1 VTVDLV
7 IAGRRIRLHSREGV
21 EIRPDERFSAFTAP
35 AEMPFAVHRDI
46 LPETVPDT
54 LPQEGQSLTGAGML
68 SEDQCHT
75 GAGMSP
81 ENQRHTGAGML
92 PEDQCYTGAG
102 MPPEDQCHTVAG
114 ISPEDQCHT
123 GAGMS
128 PEDQCHTGAGISPG
142 DQRHTGTGMSPGS
155 TGTFSDR
162 VTGEDHDLDADSDL
176 VVEVEPGPG
185 EIPASAEKVFD
196 AQLMEEVPGGVINS
210 GEPFWE
216 IFSGGGVTYA
226 RVFLKE
232 PERTALLEMP
242 NGEKRWRIFT
252 GEVTGAPED
261 VGVRVTTDSCNDR
274 SGLAPDNF
282 ISPPVTGP
290 HQVDAGVR
298 VTADLYSDRSG
309 LAPDNFISPHRTDPS
324 QDNAGPDHQTAG
336 TIAEAP
342 ITVNPLPYP
351 LDGLL
356 FYFLFSRAGDI
367 MIHGSGVSC
376 QGRGWLFTGRS
387 GSGKTTL
394 ARIFDRAGDSVI
406 HDDRLVLCRS
416 EDGWMMHNTP
426 VYRNDE
432 PRSAPLDHLWII
444 RHGSANVSEPVTGAE
459 AVAMILANSIQQ
471 NWDRVA
477 AARLAAAADDLT
489 SSVRV
494 SRLSFLPDGTIRE
507 YLRLRKEEEISI
519 AASAAGALL
528 SAGKNITVTAGGYSM
543 WPAIRPGDK
552 VEIAP
557 FVEGAAAAG
566 RIVALRRDGGF
577 VLHRITRVMTVSGR
591 RVIVTSGDAAARA
604 DEPAGAGMIAG
615 IVLSVTRSG
624 RLITPPRRRWPRWM
638 NRITAAVA
646 GWVRG

>member
-1 VTVDLV
+1 MTVDLV

-21 EIRPDERFSAFTAP
+21 VVRPDERFSAFTAP
-35 AEMPFAVHRDI
+35 AEMPFTAQRDI

-81 ENQRHTGAGML
+81 ENQRHTGAGMSPEDQCHTGAGML

-185 EIPASAEKVFD
+185 EIPASTEKVFD

-242 NGEKRWRIFT
+242 HGEKRWRIFT
-252 GEVTGAPED
+252 GEVTGAPD
-261 VGVRVTTDSCNDR
+261 
-274 SGLAPDNF
+274 
-282 ISPPVTGP
+282 
-290 HQVDAGVR
+290 DAG

-324 QDNAGPDHQTAG
+324 QGNAGPDHPIAG

-394 ARIFDRAGDSVI
+394 ARIFDRAGDRVI

-444 RHGSANVSEPVTGAE
+444 KHGSANVSEPVTGAE

-477 AARLAAAADDLT
+477 AARLAAAADDLA

-507 YLRLRKEEEISI
+507 YLHLRKEEEISL

-591 RVIVTSGDAAARA
+591 RVIVTCGDAAARA

-615 IVLSVTRSG
+615 IVHSVTRSG

>member
-1 VTVDLV
+1 MTVDLV

-35 AEMPFAVHRDI
+35 AEMPFAAHRDI

-54 LPQEGQSLTGAGML
+54 LPQEGQSLTGTGML
-68 SEDQCHT
+68 SEDQCHPGT
-75 GAGMSP
+75 GMFP
-81 ENQRHTGAGML
+81 K
-92 PEDQCYTGAG
+92 
-102 MPPEDQCHTVAG
+102 DQCHTGTG

-128 PEDQCHTGAGISPG
+128 PEDQCHTSA
-142 DQRHTGTGMSPGS
+142 GMSSRS
-155 TGTFSDR
+155 TGTFSER
-162 VTGEDHDLDADSDL
+162 VTGEDHDLDADMVVDADLVADADL

-232 PERTALLEMP
+232 PERRALLEMP

-261 VGVRVTTDSCNDR
+261 VGVTADLYNDR

-290 HQVDAGVR
+290 PQVDAGVR
-298 VTADLYSDRSG
+298 VTTDSCNDGSG
-309 LAPDNFISPHRTDPS
+309 LAPDNFIAPHRTDPS
-324 QDNAGPDHQTAG
+324 QVDAGTDYQTAG

-356 FYFLFSRAGDI
+356 FYFLFSRTGDI

-477 AARLAAAADDLT
+477 AARLAAAADDLV

-615 IVLSVTRSG
+615 IVHSVTRSG

>member
-35 AEMPFAVHRDI
+35 AEMPFAAHRDI

-232 PERTALLEMP
+232 PERRALLEMP

-252 GEVTGAPED
+252 GEVTGAPD
-261 VGVRVTTDSCNDR
+261 
-274 SGLAPDNF
+274 
-282 ISPPVTGP
+282 
-290 HQVDAGVR
+290 DAG

-324 QDNAGPDHQTAG
+324 QGNAGPDHPIAG

-356 FYFLFSRAGDI
+356 FYFLFSRTGDI

-477 AARLAAAADDLT
+477 AARLAAAADDLV

-591 RVIVTSGDAAARA
+591 RVIVTCGDAAARA

-615 IVLSVTRSG
+615 IVHSVTRSG

>member
-1 VTVDLV
+1 
-7 IAGRRIRLHSREGV
+7 SREGV

-54 LPQEGQSLTGAGML
+54 LPQEEQSLTGTGML
-68 SEDQCHT
+68 SEDQCHPGT
-75 GAGMSP
+75 GMFP
-81 ENQRHTGAGML
+81 K
-92 PEDQCYTGAG
+92 
-102 MPPEDQCHTVAG
+102 DQCHTGTG

-128 PEDQCHTGAGISPG
+128 PEDQCHTSA
-142 DQRHTGTGMSPGS
+142 GMSSRS
-155 TGTFSDR
+155 TGTFSER
-162 VTGEDHDLDADSDL
+162 VTGEDHDLDADL

-252 GEVTGAPED
+252 GEVTGAPD
-261 VGVRVTTDSCNDR
+261 
-274 SGLAPDNF
+274 
-282 ISPPVTGP
+282 
-290 HQVDAGVR
+290 DAG

-309 LAPDNFISPHRTDPS
+309 LAPDNFIASHLPDPS
-324 QDNAGPDHQTAG
+324 QDNAGTDYQTAG

-356 FYFLFSRAGDI
+356 FYFLFSRTGDI

-477 AARLAAAADDLT
+477 AARLAAAADDLV

-591 RVIVTSGDAAARA
+591 RVIVTCGDAAARA

-615 IVLSVTRSG
+615 IVHSVTRSG

>member
-1 VTVDLV
+1 
-7 IAGRRIRLHSREGV
+7 
-21 EIRPDERFSAFTAP
+21 
-35 AEMPFAVHRDI
+35 
-46 LPETVPDT
+46 
-54 LPQEGQSLTGAGML
+54 
-68 SEDQCHT
+68 
-75 GAGMSP
+75 
-81 ENQRHTGAGML
+81 
-92 PEDQCYTGAG
+92 
-102 MPPEDQCHTVAG
+102 
-114 ISPEDQCHT
+114 
-123 GAGMS
+123 
-128 PEDQCHTGAGISPG
+128 
-142 DQRHTGTGMSPGS
+142 MSPGS

-185 EIPASAEKVFD
+185 EIPASTEKVFD

-242 NGEKRWRIFT
+242 HGEKRWRIFT
-252 GEVTGAPED
+252 GEVTGAPD
-261 VGVRVTTDSCNDR
+261 
-274 SGLAPDNF
+274 
-282 ISPPVTGP
+282 
-290 HQVDAGVR
+290 DAG

-324 QDNAGPDHQTAG
+324 QGNAGPDHPIAG

-394 ARIFDRAGDSVI
+394 ARIFDRAGDRVI

-444 RHGSANVSEPVTGAE
+444 KHGSANVSEPVTGAE

-477 AARLAAAADDLT
+477 AARLAAAADDLA

-507 YLRLRKEEEISI
+507 YLRLRKEEEISL

-591 RVIVTSGDAAARA
+591 RVIVTCGDAAARA

-615 IVLSVTRSG
+615 IVHSVTRSG

>member
-1 VTVDLV
+1 M
-7 IAGRRIRLHSREGV
+7 

-54 LPQEGQSLTGAGML
+54 LPQEEQSLTGTGML
-68 SEDQCHT
+68 SEDQCHPGT
-75 GAGMSP
+75 GMFP
-81 ENQRHTGAGML
+81 K
-92 PEDQCYTGAG
+92 
-102 MPPEDQCHTVAG
+102 DQCHTGTG

-128 PEDQCHTGAGISPG
+128 PEDQCHTSA
-142 DQRHTGTGMSPGS
+142 GMSSRS
-155 TGTFSDR
+155 TGTFSER
-162 VTGEDHDLDADSDL
+162 VTGEDHDLDADL

-242 NGEKRWRIFT
+242 HGEKRWRIFT
-252 GEVTGAPED
+252 GEVTGAPD
-261 VGVRVTTDSCNDR
+261 
-274 SGLAPDNF
+274 
-282 ISPPVTGP
+282 
-290 HQVDAGVR
+290 DAG

-324 QDNAGPDHQTAG
+324 QGNAGPDHPIAG

-507 YLRLRKEEEISI
+507 YLRLRKEEEISL

-591 RVIVTSGDAAARA
+591 RVIVTCGDAAARA

-615 IVLSVTRSG
+615 IVHSVTRSG
-624 RLITPPRRRWPRWM
+624 RLITPPRRRWPRWV

-646 GWVRG
+646 GWVRR

>member
-1 VTVDLV
+1 
-7 IAGRRIRLHSREGV
+7 
-21 EIRPDERFSAFTAP
+21 
-35 AEMPFAVHRDI
+35 M
-46 LPETVPDT
+46 
-54 LPQEGQSLTGAGML
+54 
-68 SEDQCHT
+68 
-75 GAGMSP
+75 
-81 ENQRHTGAGML
+81 
-92 PEDQCYTGAG
+92 
-102 MPPEDQCHTVAG
+102 
-114 ISPEDQCHT
+114 
-123 GAGMS
+123 
-128 PEDQCHTGAGISPG
+128 
-142 DQRHTGTGMSPGS
+142 
-155 TGTFSDR
+155 
-162 VTGEDHDLDADSDL
+162 TGEDHDLDADL

-232 PERTALLEMP
+232 PERRALLEMP

-261 VGVRVTTDSCNDR
+261 VG
-274 SGLAPDNF
+274 
-282 ISPPVTGP
+282 
-290 HQVDAGVR
+290 

-394 ARIFDRAGDSVI
+394 ARIFDRAGDRVI

-477 AARLAAAADDLT
+477 AARLAAAADDLV

-507 YLRLRKEEEISI
+507 YLRLRKEEEISL

-591 RVIVTSGDAAARA
+591 RVIVTCGDAAARA

-615 IVLSVTRSG
+615 IVHSVTRSG

>member
-1 VTVDLV
+1 MTVDLV

-35 AEMPFAVHRDI
+35 AEKPFVAHRDI

-54 LPQEGQSLTGAGML
+54 LPQEGQSLTGTGML
-68 SEDQCHT
+68 SEDQCHPGT
-75 GAGMSP
+75 GMFP
-81 ENQRHTGAGML
+81 K
-92 PEDQCYTGAG
+92 
-102 MPPEDQCHTVAG
+102 DQCHTGTG

-128 PEDQCHTGAGISPG
+128 PEDQCHTSA
-142 DQRHTGTGMSPGS
+142 GMSSRS
-155 TGTFSDR
+155 TGTFSER
-162 VTGEDHDLDADSDL
+162 VTGEDHDLDADL

-232 PERTALLEMP
+232 PERRALLEMP

-282 ISPPVTGP
+282 ISP
-290 HQVDAGVR
+290 H
-298 VTADLYSDRSG
+298 
-309 LAPDNFISPHRTDPS
+309 LADPS
-324 QDNAGPDHQTAG
+324 QVDTGPDHPTAG

-477 AARLAAAADDLT
+477 AARLAAAADDLA

-507 YLRLRKEEEISI
+507 YLRLRKEEEISL

-591 RVIVTSGDAAARA
+591 RVIVTCGDAAARA

-615 IVLSVTRSG
+615 IVHSVTRSG
-624 RLITPPRRRWPRWM
+624 RLITPPRRRWPRWV

-646 GWVRG
+646 GWVRR

>member
-1 VTVDLV
+1 MTVDLV

-35 AEMPFAVHRDI
+35 AEMPFAAHRDI

-54 LPQEGQSLTGAGML
+54 LPQEEQSLTGTGML
-68 SEDQCHT
+68 SEDQCHPGT
-75 GAGMSP
+75 GMFP
-81 ENQRHTGAGML
+81 K
-92 PEDQCYTGAG
+92 
-102 MPPEDQCHTVAG
+102 DQCHTGTG

-128 PEDQCHTGAGISPG
+128 PEDQCHTSA
-142 DQRHTGTGMSPGS
+142 GMSSRS
-155 TGTFSDR
+155 TGTFSER

-232 PERTALLEMP
+232 PERRALLEMP

-261 VGVRVTTDSCNDR
+261 VGVTADLYNDR

-290 HQVDAGVR
+290 PQVDAGVR
-298 VTADLYSDRSG
+298 VTTDSCNDGSG
-309 LAPDNFISPHRTDPS
+309 LAPDNFIAPHRTDPS
-324 QDNAGPDHQTAG
+324 QVDAGTDYQTAG

-356 FYFLFSRAGDI
+356 FYFLFSRTGDI

-477 AARLAAAADDLT
+477 AARLAAAADDLV

-591 RVIVTSGDAAARA
+591 RVIVTCGDAAARA

>member
-128 PEDQCHTGAGISPG
+128 P
-142 DQRHTGTGMSPGS
+142 GS

-232 PERTALLEMP
+232 PERRALLEMP

-261 VGVRVTTDSCNDR
+261 VGVTADLYNDR

-290 HQVDAGVR
+290 PQVDAGVR
-298 VTADLYSDRSG
+298 VTTDSCNDGSG
-309 LAPDNFISPHRTDPS
+309 LAPDNFIAPHRTDPS
-324 QDNAGPDHQTAG
+324 QVDAGTDYQTAG

-356 FYFLFSRAGDI
+356 FYFLFSRTGDI

-394 ARIFDRAGDSVI
+394 ARIFDRAGDRVI

-477 AARLAAAADDLT
+477 AARLAAAADDLV

-591 RVIVTSGDAAARA
+591 RVIVTCGDAAARA

-615 IVLSVTRSG
+615 IVHSVTRSG

>member
-1 VTVDLV
+1 MTVDLV

-35 AEMPFAVHRDI
+35 AEKPFAAHRDI

-54 LPQEGQSLTGAGML
+54 LPQEGQSLTGTGML
-68 SEDQCHT
+68 SEDQCHPGT
-75 GAGMSP
+75 GMFP
-81 ENQRHTGAGML
+81 K
-92 PEDQCYTGAG
+92 
-102 MPPEDQCHTVAG
+102 DQCHTGTG

-128 PEDQCHTGAGISPG
+128 PEDQCHTSA
-142 DQRHTGTGMSPGS
+142 GMSPEDQCHTGAGMSSRS
-155 TGTFSDR
+155 TGTFSER
-162 VTGEDHDLDADSDL
+162 VTGEDHDLDADMVVDADLVADADL

-232 PERTALLEMP
+232 PERRALLEMP

-261 VGVRVTTDSCNDR
+261 VGVTADLYNDR

-290 HQVDAGVR
+290 PQVDAGVR
-298 VTADLYSDRSG
+298 VTTDSCNDGSG
-309 LAPDNFISPHRTDPS
+309 LAPDNFIAPHRTDPS
-324 QDNAGPDHQTAG
+324 QVDAGTDYQTAG

-356 FYFLFSRAGDI
+356 FYFLFSRTGDI

-394 ARIFDRAGDSVI
+394 ARIFDRAGDRVI

-477 AARLAAAADDLT
+477 AARLAAAADDLV

-615 IVLSVTRSG
+615 IVHSVTRSG
-624 RLITPPRRRWPRWM
+624 RLITPPRRRWPRWV

>member
-1 VTVDLV
+1 MTVDLV

-54 LPQEGQSLTGAGML
+54 LPQEEQSLTGTGML
-68 SEDQCHT
+68 SEDQCHPGT
-75 GAGMSP
+75 GMFP
-81 ENQRHTGAGML
+81 K
-92 PEDQCYTGAG
+92 
-102 MPPEDQCHTVAG
+102 DQCHTGTG

-128 PEDQCHTGAGISPG
+128 PEDQCHTSA
-142 DQRHTGTGMSPGS
+142 GMSSRS
-155 TGTFSDR
+155 TGTFSER

-185 EIPASAEKVFD
+185 EIPASTEKVFD

-261 VGVRVTTDSCNDR
+261 VGVTADLYNDR

-282 ISPPVTGP
+282 IASHLP
-290 HQVDAGVR
+290 
-298 VTADLYSDRSG
+298 
-309 LAPDNFISPHRTDPS
+309 DPS
-324 QDNAGPDHQTAG
+324 QDNAGTDYQTAG

-356 FYFLFSRAGDI
+356 FYFLFSRTGDI

-387 GSGKTTL
+387 CSGKTTL

-477 AARLAAAADDLT
+477 AARLAAAADDLV

-591 RVIVTSGDAAARA
+591 RVIVTCGDAAARA

-615 IVLSVTRSG
+615 IVHSVTRSG

>member
-1 VTVDLV
+1 MTVDLV

-54 LPQEGQSLTGAGML
+54 LPQEEQSLTGTGML
-68 SEDQCHT
+68 SEDQCHPGT
-75 GAGMSP
+75 GMFP
-81 ENQRHTGAGML
+81 K
-92 PEDQCYTGAG
+92 
-102 MPPEDQCHTVAG
+102 DQCHTGTG

-128 PEDQCHTGAGISPG
+128 PEDQCHTSA
-142 DQRHTGTGMSPGS
+142 GMSSRS
-155 TGTFSDR
+155 TGTFSER
-162 VTGEDHDLDADSDL
+162 VTGEDHDLDADL

-232 PERTALLEMP
+232 PERRALLEMP

-261 VGVRVTTDSCNDR
+261 VGVTADLYNDR

-282 ISPPVTGP
+282 IASHLP
-290 HQVDAGVR
+290 
-298 VTADLYSDRSG
+298 
-309 LAPDNFISPHRTDPS
+309 DPS
-324 QDNAGPDHQTAG
+324 QDNAGTDYQTAG

-356 FYFLFSRAGDI
+356 FYFLFSRTGDI

-387 GSGKTTL
+387 CSGKTTL

-477 AARLAAAADDLT
+477 AARLAAAADDLV

-591 RVIVTSGDAAARA
+591 RVIVTCGDAAARA

-615 IVLSVTRSG
+615 IVHSVTRSG

-646 GWVRG
+646 GWVRR

>member
-1 VTVDLV
+1 MTVDLV

-35 AEMPFAVHRDI
+35 AEKPFAAHRDI

-232 PERTALLEMP
+232 PERRALLEMP

-282 ISPPVTGP
+282 K
-290 HQVDAGVR
+290 
-298 VTADLYSDRSG
+298 
-309 LAPDNFISPHRTDPS
+309 
-324 QDNAGPDHQTAG
+324 
-336 TIAEAP
+336 
-342 ITVNPLPYP
+342 
-351 LDGLL
+351 
-356 FYFLFSRAGDI
+356 
-367 MIHGSGVSC
+367 M
-376 QGRGWLFTGRS
+376 
-387 GSGKTTL
+387 
-394 ARIFDRAGDSVI
+394 
-406 HDDRLVLCRS
+406 
-416 EDGWMMHNTP
+416 
-426 VYRNDE
+426 
-432 PRSAPLDHLWII
+432 
-444 RHGSANVSEPVTGAE
+444 
-459 AVAMILANSIQQ
+459 
-471 NWDRVA
+471 
-477 AARLAAAADDLT
+477 
-489 SSVRV
+489 
-494 SRLSFLPDGTIRE
+494 
-507 YLRLRKEEEISI
+507 
-519 AASAAGALL
+519 
-528 SAGKNITVTAGGYSM
+528 
-543 WPAIRPGDK
+543 AI
-552 VEIAP
+552 
-557 FVEGAAAAG
+557 
-566 RIVALRRDGGF
+566 
-577 VLHRITRVMTVSGR
+577 
-591 RVIVTSGDAAARA
+591 
-604 DEPAGAGMIAG
+604 
-615 IVLSVTRSG
+615 
-624 RLITPPRRRWPRWM
+624 
-638 NRITAAVA
+638 
-646 GWVRG
+646 

>member
-1 VTVDLV
+1 MTVDLV

-54 LPQEGQSLTGAGML
+54 LPQEEQSLTGTGML
-68 SEDQCHT
+68 SEDQCHPGT
-75 GAGMSP
+75 GMFP
-81 ENQRHTGAGML
+81 K
-92 PEDQCYTGAG
+92 
-102 MPPEDQCHTVAG
+102 DQCHTGTG

-128 PEDQCHTGAGISPG
+128 PEDQCHTSA
-142 DQRHTGTGMSPGS
+142 GMSSRS
-155 TGTFSDR
+155 TGTFSER
-162 VTGEDHDLDADSDL
+162 VTGEDHDLDADL

-477 AARLAAAADDLT
+477 AARLAAAADDLV

-591 RVIVTSGDAAARA
+591 RVIVTCGDAAARA

-615 IVLSVTRSG
+615 IVHSVTRSG

>member
-1 VTVDLV
+1 MTVDLV

-35 AEMPFAVHRDI
+35 AEMPFAAHRDI

-54 LPQEGQSLTGAGML
+54 LPQEGQSLTGTGML
-68 SEDQCHT
+68 SEDQCHPGT
-75 GAGMSP
+75 GMFP
-81 ENQRHTGAGML
+81 K
-92 PEDQCYTGAG
+92 
-102 MPPEDQCHTVAG
+102 DQCHTGTG

-128 PEDQCHTGAGISPG
+128 PEDQCHTSA
-142 DQRHTGTGMSPGS
+142 GMSPEDQCHTGAGMSSRS
-155 TGTFSDR
+155 TGTFSER
-162 VTGEDHDLDADSDL
+162 VTGEDHDLDADMVVDADLVADADL

-232 PERTALLEMP
+232 PERRALLEMP

-477 AARLAAAADDLT
+477 AARLAAAADDLV

-591 RVIVTSGDAAARA
+591 RVIVTCGDAAARA

-615 IVLSVTRSG
+615 IVHSVTRSG

>member
-54 LPQEGQSLTGAGML
+54 LPQEGQSLTGTGML
-68 SEDQCHT
+68 SEDQCHPGT
-75 GAGMSP
+75 GMFP
-81 ENQRHTGAGML
+81 K
-92 PEDQCYTGAG
+92 
-102 MPPEDQCHTVAG
+102 DQCHTGTG

-128 PEDQCHTGAGISPG
+128 PEDQCHTSA
-142 DQRHTGTGMSPGS
+142 GMSSRS
-155 TGTFSDR
+155 TGTFSER
-162 VTGEDHDLDADSDL
+162 VTGEDHDLDADMVVDADLVADADL

-232 PERTALLEMP
+232 PERRALLEMP

-261 VGVRVTTDSCNDR
+261 VGVTADLYNDR

-290 HQVDAGVR
+290 PQVDAGVR
-298 VTADLYSDRSG
+298 VTTDSCNDGSG
-309 LAPDNFISPHRTDPS
+309 LAPDNFIAPHRTDPS
-324 QDNAGPDHQTAG
+324 QVDAGTDYQTAG

-356 FYFLFSRAGDI
+356 FYFLFSRTGDI

-477 AARLAAAADDLT
+477 AARLAAAADDLV

-591 RVIVTSGDAAARA
+591 RVIVTCGDAAARA

-615 IVLSVTRSG
+615 IVHSVTRSG

>member
-54 LPQEGQSLTGAGML
+54 LPQEGQSLTGTGML
-68 SEDQCHT
+68 SEDQCHPGT
-75 GAGMSP
+75 GMFP
-81 ENQRHTGAGML
+81 K
-92 PEDQCYTGAG
+92 
-102 MPPEDQCHTVAG
+102 DQCHTGTG

-128 PEDQCHTGAGISPG
+128 PEDQCHTSA
-142 DQRHTGTGMSPGS
+142 GMSSRS
-155 TGTFSDR
+155 TGTFSER
-162 VTGEDHDLDADSDL
+162 VTGEDHDLDADL

-232 PERTALLEMP
+232 PERRALLEMP

-324 QDNAGPDHQTAG
+324 QVDAGTDYQTAG

-356 FYFLFSRAGDI
+356 FYFLFSRTGDI

-477 AARLAAAADDLT
+477 AARLAAAADDLV

-591 RVIVTSGDAAARA
+591 RVIVTCGDAAARA

-615 IVLSVTRSG
+615 IVHSVTRSG

>member
-1 VTVDLV
+1 MTVDLV

-54 LPQEGQSLTGAGML
+54 LPQEEQSLTGTGML
-68 SEDQCHT
+68 SEDQCHPGT
-75 GAGMSP
+75 GMFP
-81 ENQRHTGAGML
+81 K
-92 PEDQCYTGAG
+92 
-102 MPPEDQCHTVAG
+102 DQCHTGTG

-128 PEDQCHTGAGISPG
+128 PEDQCHASA
-142 DQRHTGTGMSPGS
+142 GMSSRS
-155 TGTFSDR
+155 TGTFSER
-162 VTGEDHDLDADSDL
+162 VTGEDHDLDADL

-242 NGEKRWRIFT
+242 HGEKRWRIFT

-309 LAPDNFISPHRTDPS
+309 LAPDNFIASHLPDPS
-324 QDNAGPDHQTAG
+324 QDNAGTDYQTAG

-356 FYFLFSRAGDI
+356 FYFLFSRTGDI

-387 GSGKTTL
+387 CSGKTTL
-394 ARIFDRAGDSVI
+394 ARIFDRAGDRVI

-477 AARLAAAADDLT
+477 AARLAAAADDLV

-591 RVIVTSGDAAARA
+591 RVIVTCGDAAARA

-615 IVLSVTRSG
+615 IVHSVTRSG

>member
-54 LPQEGQSLTGAGML
+54 LPQEGQSLTGTGML
-68 SEDQCHT
+68 SEDQCHPGT
-75 GAGMSP
+75 GMFP
-81 ENQRHTGAGML
+81 K
-92 PEDQCYTGAG
+92 
-102 MPPEDQCHTVAG
+102 DQCHTGTG

-128 PEDQCHTGAGISPG
+128 PEDQCHTGAGMSPE
-142 DQRHTGTGMSPGS
+142 DQCHTGAGMSSRS
-155 TGTFSDR
+155 TGTFSER
-162 VTGEDHDLDADSDL
+162 VTGEDHDLDADL

-232 PERTALLEMP
+232 PERRALLEMP

-261 VGVRVTTDSCNDR
+261 VGVTADLYNDR

-290 HQVDAGVR
+290 PQVDAGVR
-298 VTADLYSDRSG
+298 VTTDSCNDGSG
-309 LAPDNFISPHRTDPS
+309 LAPDNFIAPHRTDPS
-324 QDNAGPDHQTAG
+324 QVDAGTDYQTAG

-356 FYFLFSRAGDI
+356 FYFLFSRTGDI

-394 ARIFDRAGDSVI
+394 ARIFDRAGDRVI

-591 RVIVTSGDAAARA
+591 RVIVTCGDAAARA

-615 IVLSVTRSG
+615 IVHSVTRSG

>member
-35 AEMPFAVHRDI
+35 AEMPFAAHRDI

-54 LPQEGQSLTGAGML
+54 LPQEGQSLTGTGML
-68 SEDQCHT
+68 SEDQCHPGT
-75 GAGMSP
+75 GMFP
-81 ENQRHTGAGML
+81 K
-92 PEDQCYTGAG
+92 
-102 MPPEDQCHTVAG
+102 DQCHTGTG

-128 PEDQCHTGAGISPG
+128 PEDQCHTSA
-142 DQRHTGTGMSPGS
+142 GMSSRS
-155 TGTFSDR
+155 TGTFSER
-162 VTGEDHDLDADSDL
+162 VTGEDHDLDADL

-477 AARLAAAADDLT
+477 AARLAAAADDLV

-591 RVIVTSGDAAARA
+591 RVIVTCGDAAARA

-615 IVLSVTRSG
+615 IVHSVTRSG

>member
-81 ENQRHTGAGML
+81 ENQRHTGAGM
-92 PEDQCYTGAG
+92 
-102 MPPEDQCHTVAG
+102 
-114 ISPEDQCHT
+114 SPEDQCHT

-128 PEDQCHTGAGISPG
+128 P
-142 DQRHTGTGMSPGS
+142 GS
-155 TGTFSDR
+155 TGTSSDR
-162 VTGEDHDLDADSDL
+162 VTGEDHDLDADMVVDADLVADADL

-261 VGVRVTTDSCNDR
+261 AGVRVTTDSCNDR

-282 ISPPVTGP
+282 ISP
-290 HQVDAGVR
+290 H
-298 VTADLYSDRSG
+298 
-309 LAPDNFISPHRTDPS
+309 LADPS
-324 QDNAGPDHQTAG
+324 QVDTGPDHPTAG

-394 ARIFDRAGDSVI
+394 ARIFDRAGDRVI

-477 AARLAAAADDLT
+477 AARLAAAADDLV

-507 YLRLRKEEEISI
+507 YLRLRKEEEISL

-591 RVIVTSGDAAARA
+591 RVIVTCGDAAARA

-615 IVLSVTRSG
+615 IVHSVTRSG
-624 RLITPPRRRWPRWM
+624 RLITPPRRRWPRWV

-646 GWVRG
+646 GWVRR

>member
-35 AEMPFAVHRDI
+35 AEMPFAAHRDI

-54 LPQEGQSLTGAGML
+54 LPQEGQSLTGTGML
-68 SEDQCHT
+68 SEDQCHPGT
-75 GAGMSP
+75 GMFP
-81 ENQRHTGAGML
+81 K
-92 PEDQCYTGAG
+92 
-102 MPPEDQCHTVAG
+102 DQCHTGTG

-128 PEDQCHTGAGISPG
+128 PEDQCHTSA
-142 DQRHTGTGMSPGS
+142 GMSPEDQCHTGAGMSSRS
-155 TGTFSDR
+155 TGTFSER
-162 VTGEDHDLDADSDL
+162 VTGEDHDLDADL

-232 PERTALLEMP
+232 PERRALLEMP

-261 VGVRVTTDSCNDR
+261 VGVTADLYNDR

-282 ISPPVTGP
+282 IASHLP
-290 HQVDAGVR
+290 
-298 VTADLYSDRSG
+298 
-309 LAPDNFISPHRTDPS
+309 DPS
-324 QDNAGPDHQTAG
+324 QDNAGTDYQTAG

-356 FYFLFSRAGDI
+356 FYFLFSRTGDI

-394 ARIFDRAGDSVI
+394 ARIFDRAGDRVI

-477 AARLAAAADDLT
+477 AARLAAAADDLV

-615 IVLSVTRSG
+615 IVHSVTRSG

>member
-35 AEMPFAVHRDI
+35 AEMPFAAHRDI

-54 LPQEGQSLTGAGML
+54 LPQEGQSLTGTGML
-68 SEDQCHT
+68 SEDQCHPGT
-75 GAGMSP
+75 GMFP
-81 ENQRHTGAGML
+81 K
-92 PEDQCYTGAG
+92 
-102 MPPEDQCHTVAG
+102 DQCHTGTG

-128 PEDQCHTGAGISPG
+128 PEDQCHTSA
-142 DQRHTGTGMSPGS
+142 GMSPEDQCHTGAGMSSRS
-155 TGTFSDR
+155 TGTFSER
-162 VTGEDHDLDADSDL
+162 VTGEDHDLDADMVVDADLVADADL

-232 PERTALLEMP
+232 PERRALLEMP

-261 VGVRVTTDSCNDR
+261 VGVTADLYNDR

-290 HQVDAGVR
+290 PQVDAGVR
-298 VTADLYSDRSG
+298 VTTDSCNDGSG
-309 LAPDNFISPHRTDPS
+309 LAPDNFIAPHRTDPS
-324 QDNAGPDHQTAG
+324 QVDAGTDYQTAG

-356 FYFLFSRAGDI
+356 FYFLFSRTGDI

-387 GSGKTTL
+387 CSGKTTL

-477 AARLAAAADDLT
+477 AARLAAAADDLV

-591 RVIVTSGDAAARA
+591 RVIVTCGDAAARA

-615 IVLSVTRSG
+615 IVHSVTRSG

>member
-1 VTVDLV
+1 MTVDLV

-54 LPQEGQSLTGAGML
+54 LPQEEQSLTGTGML
-68 SEDQCHT
+68 SEDQCHPGT
-75 GAGMSP
+75 GMFP
-81 ENQRHTGAGML
+81 K
-92 PEDQCYTGAG
+92 
-102 MPPEDQCHTVAG
+102 DQCHTGTG

-128 PEDQCHTGAGISPG
+128 PEDQCHTSA
-142 DQRHTGTGMSPGS
+142 GMSSRS
-155 TGTFSDR
+155 TGTFSER
-162 VTGEDHDLDADSDL
+162 VTGEDHDLDADL

-232 PERTALLEMP
+232 PERRALLEMP

-261 VGVRVTTDSCNDR
+261 VGVTADLYNDR

-282 ISPPVTGP
+282 IASHLP
-290 HQVDAGVR
+290 
-298 VTADLYSDRSG
+298 
-309 LAPDNFISPHRTDPS
+309 DPS
-324 QDNAGPDHQTAG
+324 QDNAGTDYQTAG

-356 FYFLFSRAGDI
+356 FYFLFSRTGDI

-387 GSGKTTL
+387 CSGKTTL

-477 AARLAAAADDLT
+477 AARLAAAADDLV

-591 RVIVTSGDAAARA
+591 RVIVTCGDAAARA

-615 IVLSVTRSG
+615 IVHSVTRSG
-624 RLITPPRRRWPRWM
+624 RLITPPRRRWPRWV